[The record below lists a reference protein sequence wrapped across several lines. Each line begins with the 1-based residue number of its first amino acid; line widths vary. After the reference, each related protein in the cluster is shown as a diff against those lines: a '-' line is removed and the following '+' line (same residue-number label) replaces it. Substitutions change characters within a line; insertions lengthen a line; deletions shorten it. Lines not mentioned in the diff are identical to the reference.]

1 MKSITPSRRRSV
13 YNHEISNDENYDSD
27 SEDDV
32 TFDIDSIVNDIQI
45 YAMKRQKN
53 KQAKFAFQQ
62 DKSLMIPTE
71 SYNKL
76 DQKSKSIWRT
86 LPDDLKRTLLNI
98 NQSYKSNV
106 HKSYKCK
113 SS

>member
-1 MKSITPSRRRSV
+1 
-13 YNHEISNDENYDSD
+13 
-27 SEDDV
+27 
-32 TFDIDSIVNDIQI
+32 
-45 YAMKRQKN
+45 MKRQKN

-98 NQSYKSNV
+98 NQPYKSNV
-106 HKSYKCK
+106 HKSYNANHHDINNNIIINGKTLVRAHEDDYNAQ
-113 SS
+113 